1 MEFKRKYIIGLIY
14 IFYAIVKIT
23 IGLCLFTL
31 PVSKIATIP
40 VINLFAKEAADKTLA
55 GRFYEYVLFL
65 FGIFSLFEGLSL
77 LELLPEHISSTFE
90 SKYIEYI
97 VFTLLGG
104 SLLLFYYLVL
114 YTNVPISK
122 NSEDNDHYKLLGL
135 LTGVSFL
142 VMPVISELFAY
153 LIPAFGR
160 LSFESKSAFVIGFLI
175 VLLIIGELIYTYLKK
190 RHETVSQVV
199 SKQQNVAIA
208 LAVKNELLSSNN
220 PPATK

>member
-40 VINLFAKEAADKTLA
+40 VVNLFAKEAADKTLA

-77 LELLPEHISSTFE
+77 LELLPEHIRAIFE

-208 LAVKNELLSSNN
+208 LAVKNELLPSNN
-220 PPATK
+220 APATK

>member
-14 IFYAIVKIT
+14 IFYAIIKIT

-40 VINLFAKEAADKTLA
+40 VVNLFAKEAADKTLA

-77 LELLPEHISSTFE
+77 LELLPEHIRAIFE

-208 LAVKNELLSSNN
+208 LAVKNELLPSNN
-220 PPATK
+220 APATK

>member
-14 IFYAIVKIT
+14 IFYAIIKIT

-40 VINLFAKEAADKTLA
+40 VVKLFVKEAADKTLA

-77 LELLPEHISSTFE
+77 LELLPEHIRAIFE

-122 NSEDNDHYKLLGL
+122 NPEDNDHYKLLGL

-160 LSFESKSAFVIGFLI
+160 LSFESKSAFVIGFI
-175 VLLIIGELIYTYLKK
+175 IILLIIVELIYTYLKK

-208 LAVKNELLSSNN
+208 LAVKNELLPSNN
-220 PPATK
+220 SPATK

>member
-40 VINLFAKEAADKTLA
+40 VVNLFAKEVADKTLA
-55 GRFYEYVLFL
+55 GRFYEYILFL

-77 LELLPEHISSTFE
+77 LELLPEHIRGIFE

-122 NSEDNDHYKLLGL
+122 NPEDNDHYKLLGL

-142 VMPVISELFAY
+142 VMPIISELFAY

-190 RHETVSQVV
+190 RHETVSQIV

-208 LAVKNELLSSNN
+208 LAVKNELLPSNN
-220 PPATK
+220 APATK

>member
-40 VINLFAKEAADKTLA
+40 VVNLFAKEAADKSLA

-77 LELLPEHISSTFE
+77 LELLPEHIRAIFE